1 MKMLE
6 LIVCCRWA
14 DMGPPESLALHGR
27 IIDLMAKVQA
37 HKVVDKY
44 LDQKSG
50 HFEVMRIV

>member
-1 MKMLE
+1 MRMLE
-6 LIVCCRWA
+6 LIACCRWA